1 MKIALAFLIIF
12 FFLIFLPG
20 SAGAEEF
27 ILRPTT
33 ECCDGDTVFQPGSW
47 MALLNENGTAGR
59 VDLTEPGPF
68 ALNGIEKGKYDL
80 VVGVEGYYPTKFLDM
95 EIGSDGNFD
104 YELVS
109 ELLPL
114 SSSILEGH
122 LIVKFRK
129 TIQNEDIR
137 RTLNDSGVGVLH
149 SDRRKG
155 DSDKPEHKIDWFFSY
170 AEVHVTY
177 DRSDNIRDL
186 IERIL
191 LAPGVIDCTPISFAL
206 GK

>member
-1 MKIALAFLIIF
+1 MKTIATLLIMVVLF
-12 FFLIFLPG
+12 G

-27 ILRPTT
+27 ILRPTA
-33 ECCDGDTVFQPGSW
+33 ECCSGDTIFQPGSW
-47 MALLNENGTAGR
+47 MVLLNEQGAAGR
-59 VDLTEPGPF
+59 VNLTEPGPF

-80 VVGVEGYYPTKFLDM
+80 VGGVEGYYPMKFLDM

-109 ELLPL
+109 DLLPL

-122 LIVKFRK
+122 LIVRFRK
-129 TIQNEDIR
+129 SIQNEDIR
-137 RTLNDSGVGVLH
+137 KTLNEIGVGVLH

-155 DSDKPEHKIDWFFSY
+155 DSDKPKHKIDWFFSY
-170 AEVHVTY
+170 AQVHVTY

-191 LAPGVIDCTPISFAL
+191 LDPGVIECKPIGFAL
-206 GK
+206 RK